1 MRSSGKWLLFLFVAF
16 WGQNAT
22 AQADVYYCAELD
34 SNGFKLKSG
43 TYEKQGF
50 KVDRFKAR
58 IDFDKKSFFS
68 NDLQLN
74 DETCER
80 LFNIGMSCHDSGY
93 TIHLNKENL
102 RFTLSQ
108 SYGFVGGDK
117 DTISTGYGM
126 CERF

>member
-1 MRSSGKWLLFLFVAF
+1 MRSQGKWAVCLLSVF
-16 WGQNAT
+16 WCLQTA

-43 TYEKQGF
+43 AYEKQGF

-58 IDFDKKSFFS
+58 IDFDRKSFFS

-74 DETCER
+74 DEQCER
-80 LFNIGMSCHDSGY
+80 LFSIGMSCHDSGY

-108 SYGFVGGDK
+108 AYGFVGGDQ
-117 DTISTGYGM
+117 DTISIGYGT
-126 CERF
+126 CEKF